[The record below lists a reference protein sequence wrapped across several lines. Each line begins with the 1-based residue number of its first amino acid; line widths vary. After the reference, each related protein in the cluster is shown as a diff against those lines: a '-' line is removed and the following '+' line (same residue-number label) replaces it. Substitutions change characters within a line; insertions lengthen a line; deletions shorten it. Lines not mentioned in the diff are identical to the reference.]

1 MDLFEMMDQD
11 IANELG
17 ITVEEYVERV
27 EWLLEKDYD
36 KGKELVD
43 EIFESKEG
51 ACEAFMK
58 ATQDYEQDC

>member
-1 MDLFEMMDQD
+1 MNLFEMMDRA

-43 EIFESKEG
+43 GFFEEKEG
-51 ACEAFMK
+51 ACDDFMK
-58 ATQDYEQDC
+58 ATQDYQL